1 MSSNSKALGAPLAIE
16 VEIRAEKASAMRR
29 VAQKVES
36 LLAEMEKVEVASLGT
51 QGAERAR
58 HVARHQTLR
67 AEAEKQRWYLIVQ
80 REAMGLWHHGDIEE
94 LYRLP
99 TPLR

>member
-1 MSSNSKALGAPLAIE
+1 MSSTSKNLGSPLAVE

-29 VAQKVES
+29 VAHRVES
-36 LLAEMEKVEVASLGT
+36 LLAELSQIEVASLGT

-58 HVARHQTLR
+58 HVARHEALR

-80 REAMGLWHHGDIEE
+80 REAMGLYRHDDIEE